1 MTKTKRPPRRLWALF
16 DSKGE
21 MAGTYDTY
29 QEADADAVGPRFRP
43 RYSVRAY
50 DLVPVKQVKE
60 REG

>member
-1 MTKTKRPPRRLWALF
+1 MDAKIRKPPRRLWALF

-29 QEADADAVGPRFRP
+29 QEADNDAVGPRFRP

-50 DLVPVKQVKE
+50 DLVPVRQAGEKP
-60 REG
+60 